1 VQFTFYFFK
10 FFYYSFFQREFYG
23 RGNEGGWWVG
33 IIPITKELLVS
44 PSSRSEFRA
53 KKPKKKK
60 KKKKEKKRKTKS

>member
-1 VQFTFYFFK
+1 
-10 FFYYSFFQREFYG
+10 
-23 RGNEGGWWVG
+23 VG

-60 KKKKEKKRKTKS
+60 KKKKRKEKKRKEKQRVERNKNMAVDMMLPCVDHSELCREN